1 MKGHYVVVK
10 GIKKRAKKTATNE
23 GFTLLEV
30 IIAVS
35 IMAAGILLISMS
47 WSGTFQKMKR
57 TQINTEVVALL
68 ERKMA
73 ELDAKYKGK
82 PLESIPDGPEED
94 TFGDEYPQ
102 YKWRMESRKFEMP
115 SLSDYL
121 GSREGGADQLTVMTM
136 KVFTEHLS
144 KTIKEVRLT
153 IIYMTP
159 NKKVQEYSITTFY
172 VDFNKEP
179 PMPAMPGAGT

>member
-1 MKGHYVVVK
+1 MIRSRNKLSQSQK
-10 GIKKRAKKTATNE
+10 

-30 IIAVS
+30 IMALA
-35 IMAAGILLISMS
+35 IMSAGILVLTMS
-47 WSGTFQKMKR
+47 WSGTFRKMRK

-73 ELDAKYKGK
+73 EIDIKYRGK
-82 PLESIPDGPEED
+82 SLETIQESDEGD
-94 TFGDEYPQ
+94 FGSEYPQ
-102 YKWRMESRKFEMP
+102 YRWKMESRKFEMP
-115 SLSDYL
+115 SLSDFL
-121 GSREGGADQLTVMTM
+121 GSREGGVDQMTQMTM

-153 IIYMTP
+153 VLYKGP
-159 NKKVQEYSITTFY
+159 NKKDQEYSITTMF

-179 PMPAMPGAGT
+179 PMPNLGGAGGQ

>member
-1 MKGHYVVVK
+1 MTQNG
-10 GIKKRAKKTATNE
+10 NNSS

-35 IMAAGILLISMS
+35 IMATGILLIGMS

-57 TQINTEVVALL
+57 TQINSEVVALL

-73 ELDAKYKGK
+73 EIDAKYKGK
-82 PLESIPDGPEED
+82 PLESIPDSDED

-102 YKWRMESRKFEMP
+102 YKWKMESRKFEMP
-115 SLSDYL
+115 SLSDFL
-121 GSREGGADQLTVMTM
+121 GSQEGGVDQMTQMTM

-144 KTIKEVRLT
+144 KTIKEVRVTVTHTL
-153 IIYMTP
+153 P
-159 NKKVQEYSITTFY
+159 SKKTQDFSVTTFY

-179 PMPAMPGAGT
+179 PMPAMGGGGG

>member
-1 MKGHYVVVK
+1 MPNETENLQFRLT
-10 GIKKRAKKTATNE
+10 KRISSARH

-35 IMAAGILLISMS
+35 IMASGILLIGMA
-47 WSGTFQKMKR
+47 WSGTFQKMRK
-57 TQINTEVVALL
+57 TQQNTEVVALL

-73 ELDAKYKGK
+73 EVDAKYKGK
-82 PLESIPDGPEED
+82 PLESIPESEED

-102 YKWRMESRKFEMP
+102 YSWKMESRKFTMP

-121 GSREGGADQLTVMTM
+121 GSREGGVDQMTQTTM

-144 KTIKEVRLT
+144 KTIKEVRVTVILKGKNGKT
-153 IIYMTP
+153 
-159 NKKVQEYSITTFY
+159 QEYSITTFY

-179 PMPAMPGAGT
+179 PMPSLPGGA

>member
-1 MKGHYVVVK
+1 MTQNGTKSS
-10 GIKKRAKKTATNE
+10 

-35 IMAAGILLISMS
+35 IMATGILLIGMS

-57 TQINTEVVALL
+57 TQTNSEVVALL

-73 ELDAKYKGK
+73 EIDAKYKGK
-82 PLESIPDGPEED
+82 PLESIPDSEED
-94 TFGDEYPQ
+94 SFGDEYPQ
-102 YKWRMESRKFEMP
+102 YKWKMESRKFEMP
-115 SLSDYL
+115 SLSDFL
-121 GSREGGADQLTVMTM
+121 GSQEGGVDQMTVMTM

-144 KTIKEVRLT
+144 KTIKEVRVTVTYTL
-153 IIYMTP
+153 P
-159 NKKVQEYSITTFY
+159 SKKTQDFSVTTFY

-179 PMPAMPGAGT
+179 PMPAMGGGG

>member
-1 MKGHYVVVK
+1 MTQNG
-10 GIKKRAKKTATNE
+10 NNSS

-35 IMAAGILLISMS
+35 IMATGILLIGMS

-57 TQINTEVVALL
+57 TQTNSEVVALL

-73 ELDAKYKGK
+73 EIDAKYKGK
-82 PLESIPDGPEED
+82 PLESIPDSEED
-94 TFGDEYPQ
+94 SFGDEYPQ
-102 YKWRMESRKFEMP
+102 YKWKMESRKFEMP
-115 SLSDYL
+115 SLSDFL
-121 GSREGGADQLTVMTM
+121 GSQEGGVDQMTQMTM

-144 KTIKEVRLT
+144 KTIKEVRVTVTHTL
-153 IIYMTP
+153 P
-159 NKKVQEYSITTFY
+159 NKKTQDFSVTTFY

-179 PMPAMPGAGT
+179 PMPAMGGGGG

>member
-1 MKGHYVVVK
+1 MQNENKA
-10 GIKKRAKKTATNE
+10 KR

-35 IMAAGILLISMS
+35 IMSTGILLIGMS

-82 PLESIPDGPEED
+82 PLESIPDNEED
-94 TFGDEYPQ
+94 TFGTEYPQ
-102 YKWRMESRKFEMP
+102 YKWKMESRKFEMP
-115 SLSDYL
+115 SLSDFL
-121 GSREGGADQLTVMTM
+121 GSREGGVDQMTQMTM

-144 KTIKEVRLT
+144 KTIKEVRVT
-153 IIYMTP
+153 VIYTLP
-159 NKKVQEYSITTFY
+159 SKKVQSFSITTFY

-179 PMPAMPGAGT
+179 PMPALPGGAGS

>member
-1 MKGHYVVVK
+1 VIQKE
-10 GIKKRAKKTATNE
+10 TEN

-35 IMAAGILLISMS
+35 IMATGILIVGMS
-47 WSGTFQKMKR
+47 WSGTFQKMKK

-82 PLESIPDGPEED
+82 PLESIPETEED

-102 YKWRMESRKFEMP
+102 YKWKMESRKFEMP
-115 SLSDYL
+115 SLADFL
-121 GSREGGADQLTVMTM
+121 GSREGGVDDLTKMTM

-144 KTIKEVRLT
+144 KTIKEVRVT
-153 IIYMTP
+153 VTYTTKS
-159 NKKVQEYSITTFY
+159 NKSQDFSVTTFY

-179 PMPAMPGAGT
+179 PMPALPGGGS